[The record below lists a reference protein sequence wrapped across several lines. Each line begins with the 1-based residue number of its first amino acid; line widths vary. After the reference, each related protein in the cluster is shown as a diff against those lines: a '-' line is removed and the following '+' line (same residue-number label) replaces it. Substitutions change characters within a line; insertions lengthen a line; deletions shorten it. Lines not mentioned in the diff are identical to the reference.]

1 MSLGQAVLILF
12 VLISWFSRLLEI
24 LFPLLP
30 ITTSPSL
37 RSFIKKTI
45 LTDLKTANTPSKN
58 HKLNGVVQAL
68 LFNMVDRGMD
78 ADVVGD
84 KGRYSLKRV
93 MSGTGGSDMTAINRI
108 GQEAMW
114 AVSLIKELWRKSVW
128 NDAKTVSIV
137 SRATRHPNV
146 KVQSAAIHFF
156 LGNED
161 DDGLDSDD
169 EQEDE
174 GPNIKKLVHQ
184 RTIKKKTKAD
194 EKRFSKA
201 KTTYNKVR
209 CPSRITEQV
218 NSLI

>member
-1 MSLGQAVLILF
+1 VLSLP
-12 VLISWFSRLLEI
+12 SSRLLEI

-114 AVSLIKELWRKSVW
+114 AVSLIKELWRKSIW

-194 EKRFSKA
+194 EKRFAKA
-201 KTTYNKVR
+201 KTVYNKV
-209 CPSRITEQV
+209 CCLSRPV
-218 NSLI
+218 GLA

>member
-1 MSLGQAVLILF
+1 
-12 VLISWFSRLLEI
+12 
-24 LFPLLP
+24 
-30 ITTSPSL
+30 
-37 RSFIKKTI
+37 
-45 LTDLKTANTPSKN
+45 
-58 HKLNGVVQAL
+58 
-68 LFNMVDRGMD
+68 MVDRGMD

-114 AVSLIKELWRKSVW
+114 AVSLIKELWRKSIW

-169 EQEDE
+169 EQEDDV
-174 GPNIKKLVHQ
+174 PSIKKLNHQ
-184 RTIKKKTKAD
+184 NLIKKKTKAG
-194 EKRFSKA
+194 ERAFSKA
-201 KTTYNKVR
+201 KVTANKVSYAFQIIV
-209 CPSRITEQV
+209 SRILSFFIETEREAGQFRQQDKFPGPRV
-218 NSLI
+218 VERSPAIRRGHVRELVQTW

>member
-1 MSLGQAVLILF
+1 
-12 VLISWFSRLLEI
+12 
-24 LFPLLP
+24 
-30 ITTSPSL
+30 
-37 RSFIKKTI
+37 
-45 LTDLKTANTPSKN
+45 
-58 HKLNGVVQAL
+58 
-68 LFNMVDRGMD
+68 MD

-114 AVSLIKELWRKSVW
+114 AVSLIKELWRKSIW

-169 EQEDE
+169 EQDDE
-174 GPNIKKLVHQ
+174 GPSIKKLNHQ
-184 RTIKKKTKAD
+184 NLIKKKTKAG
-194 EKRFSKA
+194 ERALQKA
-201 KTTYNKVR
+201 KITANKVSSAQIVNR
-209 CPSRITEQV
+209 WRLDHAFLFRNGQRRRPIRSTRRISRL
-218 NSLI
+218 SSC